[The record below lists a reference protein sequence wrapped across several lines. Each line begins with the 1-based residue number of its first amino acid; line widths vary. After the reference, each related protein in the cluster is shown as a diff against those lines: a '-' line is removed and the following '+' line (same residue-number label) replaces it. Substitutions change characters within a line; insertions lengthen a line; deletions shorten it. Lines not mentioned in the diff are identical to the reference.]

1 MSLLTCNSFC
11 FSYWASF
18 QFYEYMHKPSSSPF
32 FFFFFFQPVKLHSQI
47 TLYDEQ
53 LGQMPSGTVN
63 FIANRQC
70 FSVCHVLV
78 LTEQEKIT
86 EDQRTS
92 YLSWMSVFECP
103 SPTLQHPPWLFRK
116 LTWRPDASSRNLK
129 MPSAISYSSLAP
141 QNMNPMLK
149 LQVS

>member
-11 FSYWASF
+11 FSYWALF
-18 QFYEYMHKPSSSPF
+18 QFYEYMHKPLSSPF
-32 FFFFFFQPVKLHSQI
+32 FFFFSPWNYILKSPYMMSSLDKCP
-47 TLYDEQ
+47 LEQ
-53 LGQMPSGTVN
+53 WISYLT
-63 FIANRQC
+63 

-116 LTWRPDASSRNLK
+116 LIWRPDASSRNLK
-129 MPSAISYSSLAP
+129 MPSAISYSSIAP